1 MDISYSENGRTVTKS
16 VTGTDWYYW
25 HYNDSTLSSIKV
37 GNRYSIPIPNKIEF
51 EVTNVTGSI
60 VIDILDNSNNHLD
73 NYAIT
78 STGLYT
84 VELDGTDVKIYKDN
98 ETTPVAT
105 KTMNGTNIRFGFVL
119 NTPNESITYKNF
131 KVYSL

>member
-1 MDISYSENGRTVTKS
+1 M
-16 VTGTDWYYW
+16 
-25 HYNDSTLSSIKV
+25 

-73 NYAIT
+73 NYTIT